1 MPEPRRSPA
10 PSFQPRFTLSLFYL
24 ALFFLLYCLVLIA
37 PELAALVRPA
47 GPAEQAALQQ
57 AALAAAR
64 DAAAPRLPLALLLAV
79 ATLFLASRARVLPG
93 LRR

>member
-1 MPEPRRSPA
+1 VAEPRRSPA

-24 ALFFLLYCLVLIA
+24 ALFFLLYCLLLVA
-37 PELAALVRPA
+37 PELAPLVEPA
-47 GPAEQAALQQ
+47 APEQQ
-57 AALAAAR
+57 AAIEEAAQQVAR
-64 DAAAPRLPLALLLAV
+64 DAVAPRLPLALLLAL